1 MRSDMEFAFA
11 ADGRRSAGATPSRY
25 HRPLARKEERSYS
38 PVVVWFVRIGALG
51 CVTRVTDPRVMEST
65 TVR

>member
-1 MRSDMEFAFA
+1 MRSDVEFAFA

-25 HRPLARKEERSYS
+25 HRPPAGKERASYP
-38 PVVVWFVRIGALG
+38 PVVVWFMRIGALG
-51 CVTRVTDPRVMEST
+51 CVTRVTDLRVMEST